1 MTGAVEIRQK
11 MVNFT
16 AASSN
21 CSDVRTSRQHQ
32 SINPSRGVCKNLFG
46 TDNRDEFREEV
57 RQQNIERLQ
66 EKKLQYNFDFE
77 KEEPLPG
84 RYLWER
90 VSNLNRTKN
99 CNKLPT
105 EDRAISKNRGSQV
118 LSKND
123 SLKNTSSKDQLGEHK
138 ITGKL

>member
-1 MTGAVEIRQK
+1 
-11 MVNFT
+11 
-16 AASSN
+16 
-21 CSDVRTSRQHQ
+21 
-32 SINPSRGVCKNLFG
+32 VCKNLFG